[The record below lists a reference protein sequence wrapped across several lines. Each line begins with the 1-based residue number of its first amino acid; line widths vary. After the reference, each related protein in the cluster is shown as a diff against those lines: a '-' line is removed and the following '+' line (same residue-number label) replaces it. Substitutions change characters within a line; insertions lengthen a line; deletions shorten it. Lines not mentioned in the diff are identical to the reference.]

1 MFTEKGQL
9 VSSSA
14 KSLHTSVKH
23 ISRMIW
29 EHINCFCHL
38 CFPLPKRNRK
48 ASKLIPLSPVGSYAH
63 CSCEVSKFQSTPSEA
78 RYFLWNLKPSLSA
91 SSKMGQQHEAH

>member
-29 EHINCFCHL
+29 EDINCFCHL
-38 CFPLPKRNRK
+38 CFPLPKRNLE
-48 ASKLIPLSPVGSYAH
+48 ASKLIPLSPAGSYAH
-63 CSCEVSKFQSTPSEA
+63 CSYEVSKFQSTPERES
-78 RYFLWNLKPSLSA
+78 FI
-91 SSKMGQQHEAH
+91 